1 MTPTGQG
8 PTRISH
14 RYPSCAPTARE
25 FTRRLPSSQRA
36 LTFAARRG
44 AGRETIT
51 VHAEAGPGIDDA
63 HVSAAVIRYPIIFMP
78 LFAPFGISSGY
89 VTVTLGFLLARAGV
103 STAIIGALIALSV
116 WPQTWKMVWAPVVD
130 TVGNPKLWYGLGTT
144 LVGGTI
150 LLMSVL
156 PMTKGEIGVFSTLIV
171 ISSIA
176 STAVSMSTEIFMA
189 NQTPAELRGRA
200 SGWSQAGNLGGAG
213 IGGGLG
219 LLLAEHVPH
228 AWVSGAVLA
237 AICFACWAGV
247 LFLPRLVRTEKAPS
261 YLHEIRQVVTDVWS
275 VAKSRLGYLALII
288 MVLPLASGG
297 VPWSAVAKEWNAG
310 GDLVALVNGV
320 AGGLASMVGA
330 MLAGWVCDR
339 MDPKRAYC
347 AFGLLVGAVATA
359 LIFFPRTPTVF
370 VVGVLGYQAMIGMGY
385 TGYAA
390 IVLEAIGK
398 KSAATNWNL
407 MAALSNIPI
416 AVMSTFD
423 GWMHDRYGTD
433 AMLLGE
439 LVAPAA
445 TIVLFG
451 LFALA
456 TRPRRGAA

>member
-1 MTPTGQG
+1 M
-8 PTRISH
+8 
-14 RYPSCAPTARE
+14 
-25 FTRRLPSSQRA
+25 
-36 LTFAARRG
+36 
-44 AGRETIT
+44 
-51 VHAEAGPGIDDA
+51 
-63 HVSAAVIRYPIIFMP
+63 
-78 LFAPFGISSGY
+78 SSGY
-89 VTVTLGFLLARAGV
+89 VSVTLGFLLARAGV
-103 STAIIGALIALSV
+103 STAIIGALIALSI
-116 WPQTWKMVWAPVVD
+116 WPQTWKMLWAPLVD
-130 TVGNPKLWYGLGTT
+130 TVGNPKLWYGLGTA
-144 LVGGTI
+144 LVGLTI

-156 PMTKGEIGVFSTLIV
+156 PMRQGEIGVFSTLIV

-189 NQTPAELRGRA
+189 NQTPPELRGRA

-247 LFLPRLVRTEKAPS
+247 LFLPPLHRTAKAPS
-261 YLHEIRQVVTDVWS
+261 YLSELKGVVLDVWS

-288 MVLPLASGG
+288 MVLPIASGAM
-297 VPWSAVAKEWNAG
+297 PWSAVAHEWRAS
-310 GDLVALVNGV
+310 GDLVAMVNGV
-320 AGGLASMVGA
+320 GGGLASMVGA
-330 MLAGWVCDR
+330 MMAGWTCDR

-347 AFGLLVGAVATA
+347 LFGILVGLMAAFMVA
-359 LIFFPRTPTVF
+359 LPRSPTVF
-370 VVGVLGYQAMIGMGY
+370 TLFVLLYMAAVGMGY

-390 IVLEAIGK
+390 IVLQAIGK

-423 GWMHDRYGTD
+423 GWMHDRFGTD

-439 LVAPAA
+439 LIAPAV
-445 TIVLFG
+445 TIA
-451 LFALA
+451 LFALFTLA
-456 TRPRRGAA
+456 TRPRSRAA

>member
-1 MTPTGQG
+1 
-8 PTRISH
+8 
-14 RYPSCAPTARE
+14 
-25 FTRRLPSSQRA
+25 
-36 LTFAARRG
+36 
-44 AGRETIT
+44 
-51 VHAEAGPGIDDA
+51 
-63 HVSAAVIRYPIIFMP
+63 MP
-78 LFAPFGISSGY
+78 
-89 VTVTLGFLLARAGV
+89 
-103 STAIIGALIALSV
+103 TAIIGALIALSV
-116 WPQTWKMVWAPVVD
+116 WPQTWKMLWAPLVD

-156 PMTKGEIGVFSTLIV
+156 PMTKGEVGVFSALIV
-171 ISSIA
+171 VSSVA
-176 STAVSMSTEIFMA
+176 STLVSMSTEIFMA
-189 NQTPAELRGRA
+189 NQTPPALRGRA

-247 LFLPRLVRTEKAPS
+247 LALPRLQRTRKAPS
-261 YLHEIRQVVTDVWS
+261 YWRELVGVAVDVWA

-288 MVLPLASGG
+288 MVLPIASGA
-297 VPWSAVAKEWNAG
+297 VPWAAIASEWHAG

-330 MLAGWVCDR
+330 MIAGWVCDR

-347 AFGLLVGAVATA
+347 LFGVLVGCAAA
-359 LIFFPRTPTVF
+359 AMILLPRTPMVF
-370 VVGVLGYQAMIGMGY
+370 TTFVLLYSAMVGMGY

-390 IVLEAIGK
+390 IVLQAIGK

-423 GWMHDRYGTD
+423 GWVHDKYGTD

-439 LVAPAA
+439 LALPAL
-445 TIVLFG
+445 TILAFG
-451 LFALA
+451 ALVLA
-456 TRPRRGAA
+456 TRPRARAA

>member
-1 MTPTGQG
+1 MT
-8 PTRISH
+8 
-14 RYPSCAPTARE
+14 TAH
-25 FTRRLPSSQRA
+25 
-36 LTFAARRG
+36 
-44 AGRETIT
+44 I
-51 VHAEAGPGIDDA
+51 EAGPGTDDA
-63 HVSAAVIRYPIIFMP
+63 HDSVGLVRYPVIFMP

-103 STAIIGALIALSV
+103 STAVIGALIALSV
-116 WPQTWKMVWAPVVD
+116 WPQTWKMLWAPIVD
-130 TVGNPKLWYGLGTT
+130 TMGNPKLWYGLGTS
-144 LVGGTI
+144 LVGLTI

-156 PMTKGEIGVFSTLIV
+156 PMTRGEIGVFSTLIV
-171 ISSIA
+171 VSSIA
-176 STAVSMSTEIFMA
+176 STAISMSTEIFMA
-189 NQTPAELRGRA
+189 NQTPLELRGRA

-247 LFLPRLVRTEKAPS
+247 LFLPRLIRTEGADLPVPPGVLKALVRRPLLRS
-261 YLHEIRQVVTDVWS
+261 YLHKIWTVIVDVWD

-297 VPWSAVAKEWNAG
+297 VPWSAIAREWGAG

-320 AGGLASMVGA
+320 AGGIASMVGA
-330 MLAGWVCDR
+330 LIAGWMCDR

-347 AFGLLVGAVATA
+347 VFGILVGAVAAA
-359 LIFFPRTPTVF
+359 LILVPRTPTVF
-370 VVGVLGYQAMIGMGY
+370 VIGVLGYQAMIGMGY

-423 GWMHDRYGTD
+423 GWMHDKYGTD

-439 LVAPAA
+439 LVAPAL
-445 TIVLFG
+445 TIVLFS

-456 TRPRRGAA
+456 TRPRRPVAA

>member
-1 MTPTGQG
+1 MT
-8 PTRISH
+8 
-14 RYPSCAPTARE
+14 TAH
-25 FTRRLPSSQRA
+25 
-36 LTFAARRG
+36 
-44 AGRETIT
+44 I
-51 VHAEAGPGIDDA
+51 EAGPGTDDA
-63 HVSAAVIRYPIIFMP
+63 HDSAGLVRYPIIFMP

-103 STAIIGALIALSV
+103 STAVIGALIALSV
-116 WPQTWKMVWAPVVD
+116 WPQTWKMLWAPIVD
-130 TVGNPKLWYGLGTT
+130 TMGNPKLWYGLGTL
-144 LVGGTI
+144 LVGLTI

-156 PMTKGEIGVFSTLIV
+156 PMTRGEIGVFSTLIV

-189 NQTPAELRGRA
+189 NQTPLELRGRA

-247 LFLPRLVRTEKAPS
+247 LFLPRLTRTEDADLPVPPGVLKALVGRPLLRS
-261 YLHEIRQVVTDVWS
+261 YLHKIWTVIVDVWD

-297 VPWSAVAKEWNAG
+297 VPWSAIAKEWNAG

-320 AGGLASMVGA
+320 AGGIASMVGA
-330 MLAGWVCDR
+330 LIAGWVCDR

-347 AFGLLVGAVATA
+347 VFGILVGAVAAA
-359 LIFFPRTPTVF
+359 LILVPRTPTVF
-370 VVGVLGYQAMIGMGY
+370 VIGVLGYQAMIGMGY

-423 GWMHDRYGTD
+423 GWMHDKYGTD

-439 LVAPAA
+439 LVAPAL
-445 TIVLFG
+445 TIVLFS

-456 TRPRRGAA
+456 TRPRRPVAA

>member
-1 MTPTGQG
+1 MT
-8 PTRISH
+8 
-14 RYPSCAPTARE
+14 TAH
-25 FTRRLPSSQRA
+25 
-36 LTFAARRG
+36 
-44 AGRETIT
+44 I
-51 VHAEAGPGIDDA
+51 EAGPGTDDA
-63 HVSAAVIRYPIIFMP
+63 HDSAGLVCYPIIFMP

-103 STAIIGALIALSV
+103 STAVIGALIALSV
-116 WPQTWKMVWAPVVD
+116 WPQTWKMLWAPIVD
-130 TVGNPKLWYGLGTT
+130 TMGNPKLWYGLGTL
-144 LVGGTI
+144 LVGLTI

-156 PMTKGEIGVFSTLIV
+156 PMTRGEIGVFSTLIV

-189 NQTPAELRGRA
+189 NQTPLELRGRA

-247 LFLPRLVRTEKAPS
+247 LFLPRLTRTEDADLPVPPGVLKALVGRPLLRS
-261 YLHEIRQVVTDVWS
+261 YLHKIWTVIVDVWD

-297 VPWSAVAKEWNAG
+297 VPWSAIAKEWNAG

-320 AGGLASMVGA
+320 AGGIASMVGA
-330 MLAGWVCDR
+330 LIAGWVCDR

-347 AFGLLVGAVATA
+347 VFGILVGAVAAA
-359 LIFFPRTPTVF
+359 LILVPRTPTVF
-370 VVGVLGYQAMIGMGY
+370 VIGVLGYQAMIGMGY

-423 GWMHDRYGTD
+423 GWMHDKYGTD

-439 LVAPAA
+439 LVAPAL
-445 TIVLFG
+445 TIVLFS

-456 TRPRRGAA
+456 TRPRRPVAA